1 MRICFVIPGLSN
13 SGGMERVMSQIV
25 NYVAENKNDELH
37 LLMYGAGCEKIF
49 FDISKKVTIHI
60 PQFKYSAG
68 NRRMYAIKAL
78 KFIRQTVKHISPDT
92 ILSFGE
98 IWNNFVLLALYGLK
112 YPIYISDRCRPNKSF
127 GRFHDTLRKW
137 LYPKS
142 TGVIAQTEKAKQI
155 YLTQFKHDNIVVI
168 GNPIRQ
174 IEDRGIARENIVV
187 SVGRLID
194 TKNFDQLIEIF
205 ASIKA
210 PEWKLI
216 IVGGDALKQRNSV
229 SLQNIISKH
238 GLTDRVILAGQQKDV
253 DSYLLKSK
261 IFAFTSSS
269 EGFPNVIGEAMSA
282 GLPVVAYDCIAGPS
296 DMVIDGEN
304 GFLIPL
310 FDKDFFIGKL
320 RYIMEDPIVRS
331 KMGEKARN
339 RIMRFSSNIICEQ
352 YYSVISQHSSHY
364 ENTLDNKHNL

>member
-194 TKNFDQLIEIF
+194 TKNFDQLIDIF
-205 ASIKA
+205 AKIDA
-210 PEWKLI
+210 PDWKLV
-216 IVGGDALKQRNSV
+216 IVGGDANQQTNMSKLQKQIDDCQLNA
-229 SLQNIISKH
+229 
-238 GLTDRVILAGQQKDV
+238 RVILAGQKKDV
-253 DSYLLKSK
+253 ESYLLKSK

-310 FDKDFFIGKL
+310 FDQSSFKQRLSQLIKDESL
-320 RYIMEDPIVRS
+320 RN
-331 KMGEKARN
+331 KMGHCAKTS
-339 RIMRFSSNIICEQ
+339 ICRFGEEFITEQ
-352 YYSVISQHSSHY
+352 YYEVI
-364 ENTLDNKHNL
+364 TRRV

>member
-78 KFIRQTVKHISPDT
+78 KFIRQTVKLISPDT

-194 TKNFDQLIEIF
+194 TKNFDQLIDIF
-205 ASIKA
+205 AKIDA
-210 PEWKLI
+210 PDWKLV
-216 IVGGDALKQRNSV
+216 IVGGDANQQTNMSKLQKQIDDCQLNA
-229 SLQNIISKH
+229 
-238 GLTDRVILAGQQKDV
+238 RVILAGQQKDV
-253 DSYLLKSK
+253 ESYLLKSK

-296 DMVIDGEN
+296 DMIEDGMN
-304 GFLIPL
+304 GYLIPL
-310 FDKDFFIGKL
+310 FDKKKYGYKL
-320 RYIMEDPIVRS
+320 RELMLDEESVKR
-331 KMGEKARN
+331 MGGYASQS
-339 RIMRFSSNIICEQ
+339 IQRFNVNQITEA
-352 YYSVISQHSSHY
+352 YYHVL
-364 ENTLDNKHNL
+364 TKTTAK

>member
-68 NRRMYAIKAL
+68 NRRIYAIKAL

-194 TKNFDQLIEIF
+194 TKNFDQLIDIF
-205 ASIKA
+205 AKIDA
-210 PEWKLI
+210 PDWKLV
-216 IVGGDALKQRNSV
+216 IVGGDANQQTNMSKLQKQIDDCQLNA
-229 SLQNIISKH
+229 
-238 GLTDRVILAGQQKDV
+238 RVILAGQQKDV
-253 DSYLLKSK
+253 ESYLLKSK

-310 FDKDFFIGKL
+310 FDKDSFIGKL
-320 RYIMEDPIVRS
+320 RYIMEDPIVRA

-364 ENTLDNKHNL
+364 ENTFDNKHNL